1 MSGVRVVGLGAALPE
16 KVVTNDDFAH
26 RLDTTDAWI
35 VERTGIRERRM
46 GGTTSS
52 LATEAGAVALT
63 NSGLTPADI
72 DLLVLATCSPDQALP
87 SSSCTVQNAL
97 GISGGAFDLNA
108 ACSGFIY
115 ATVAAAGILAV
126 GARRALVIGSD
137 VMSTMVDPDDRNTA
151 VLFGDGAGAIILETV
166 DEGQGNL
173 LAWDLASDGSTSH
186 ILYKDHGGFMKMDGR
201 EVFRRAVRVFV
212 DSADKTMKKA
222 GLTPDDIALLVPHQ
236 ANSRIIEAACDRLGI
251 PLDRTVVN
259 VDRVGNTSAASIP
272 LALADAAA
280 EGRLGDGDVVLMI
293 GFGAGMTWAGA
304 ALRWGP

>member
-1 MSGVRVVGLGAALPE
+1 MKGVRVVGLGSALPE
-16 KVVTNDDFAH
+16 KVVTNADFAR

-35 VERTGIRERRM
+35 FERTGIRERRM

-52 LATEAGAVALT
+52 LAIEAGAAALAD
-63 NSGLTPADI
+63 SGLDPADI

-97 GISGGAFDLNA
+97 GTSGGAFDVHA

-115 ATVAAAGILAV
+115 GTVAAAGLLAI

-137 VMSTMVDPDDRNTA
+137 VMSTMVDQDDRNIA
-151 VLFGDGAGAIILETV
+151 VLFGDGAGAIVLEAV
-166 DEGQGNL
+166 DEGTGNL
-173 LAWDLASDGSTSH
+173 LAWDLAADGSAGH
-186 ILYKDHGGFMKMDGR
+186 ILYKDHGEFMKMDGK
-201 EVFRRAVRVFV
+201 EVFRRAIRVFV
-212 DSADKTMKKA
+212 DSANTTLKKA
-222 GLTPDDIALLVPHQ
+222 GLTPDDVALLVPHQ

-280 EGRLGDGDVVLMI
+280 EGRLDEGDIVLMV